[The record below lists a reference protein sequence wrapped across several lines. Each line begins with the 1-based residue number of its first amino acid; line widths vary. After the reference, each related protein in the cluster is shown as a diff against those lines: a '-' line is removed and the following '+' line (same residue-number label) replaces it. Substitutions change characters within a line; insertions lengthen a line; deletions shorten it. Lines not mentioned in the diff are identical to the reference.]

1 MLPGGKKVQ
10 EILANLGCCFQ
21 SFPALLPEI
30 ATTAQQ
36 KQQVYRIMGDEGIN
50 RWNLNCPGQ
59 HLPAHG

>member
-21 SFPALLPEI
+21 NIPARLLRDCDHC
-30 ATTAQQ
+30 AT

-50 RWNLNCPGQ
+50 R
-59 HLPAHG
+59 